1 MVKGTQEHANAREE
15 EIVSA
20 CEKLYE
26 TMGFKEITIK
36 EIGAATS
43 FTRTS
48 IYNYFQ
54 TREEIFLALLKREY
68 GRWADRLRQIVE
80 ENERLSKERFADL
93 VARSLEERPNMLK
106 LLSMNL
112 FDIEDNSRVECLTE
126 FKAEF
131 RRGMEYIR
139 AGLNKFFAEMS
150 EESKTDFVV
159 LFFPFI
165 YGVYPHST
173 ATEKQRAAM
182 QRAGV
187 EYVYYGVYE
196 MSYKGILKLLN

>member
-1 MVKGTQEHANAREE
+1 MVKGTEERANAREE

-36 EIGAATS
+36 EIGKATS

-80 ENERLSKERFADL
+80 GNERLNKERFADL
-93 VARSLEERPNMLK
+93 LARSLEERPNMLK

-126 FKAEF
+126 FKTVF
-131 RRGMEYIR
+131 RQVMEYLR
-139 AGLNKFFAEMS
+139 GGLNKFFADMS
-150 EESKTDFVV
+150 EERKTDFMV

-165 YGVYPHST
+165 YGIYPHT
-173 ATEKQRAAM
+173 AATEKQRAAM

-187 EYVYYGVYE
+187 EYVYYDVYE
-196 MSYKGILKLLN
+196 MSYKGILKLLY